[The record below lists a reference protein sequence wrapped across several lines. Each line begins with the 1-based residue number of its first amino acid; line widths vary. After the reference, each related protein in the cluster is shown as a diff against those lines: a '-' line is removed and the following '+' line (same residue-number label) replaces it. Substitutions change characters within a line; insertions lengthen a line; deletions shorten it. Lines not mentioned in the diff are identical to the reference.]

1 MKKSNISILVL
12 SVLLTLFVSL
22 FTGFSISK
30 NYAENHYEVSYE
42 RISSEILN
50 VTVYSHYYGCG
61 ENDCKYCN
69 GKKVNANESNGKY
82 QPEYAEQFV
91 YYETI
96 NTFRIISLVG
106 MILSFV
112 GLCVTLVLKY
122 KDALIKAFKK
132 E

>member
-1 MKKSNISILVL
+1 M
-12 SVLLTLFVSL
+12 LTIFVSV
-22 FTGFSISK
+22 FTGLSISK
-30 NYAENHYEVSYE
+30 NYAENHYEVNYE
-42 RISSEILN
+42 CISSESPLIAGFI
-50 VTVYSHYYGCG
+50 VHSYYYGCG

-82 QPEYAEQFV
+82 QHEYAEQFV

-112 GLCVTLVLKY
+112 GLFIAFFVKY
-122 KDALIKAFKK
+122 KDALIKAFKN
-132 E
+132 